1 MGLLGPVLLVVIVL
15 VVVVAG
21 LALALVAARAASRP
35 RPAAPR
41 DCGDCVF
48 MVPRA
53 KVYRRETL
61 EDEDGVVRYL
71 CQERWIEVTPASP
84 RCSLGKS
91 RTLVTREPS

>member
-1 MGLLGPVLLVVIVL
+1 MGVLGPVLLVVIVL
-15 VVVVAG
+15 ALVLAG

-53 KVYRRETL
+53 TVYRRETL
-61 EDEDGVVRYL
+61 EDEDGVVHYL
-71 CQERWIEVTPASP
+71 CRQRWIEVTPASP

>member
-1 MGLLGPVLLVVIVL
+1 MGLLGPVLLVAIAL
-15 VVVVAG
+15 VVVVTG
-21 LALALVAARAASRP
+21 LAFALVAARAASRP

-71 CQERWIEVTPASP
+71 CQERWAEVTPSSP